1 MPKYHIMMSVIV
13 FFVTHREKILRECE
27 ENKQNGYI
35 CRENVLIS
43 SMSVAFER
51 ERPLTQRMLHGIQ
64 QV

>member
-13 FFVTHREKILRECE
+13 FFVMHGEKILRECE

-35 CRENVLIS
+35 CRENVLLS
-43 SMSVAFER
+43 SMNVAFTR
-51 ERPLTQRMLHGIQ
+51 GRPLTQRMLHGIQ